1 MNAVIKYPGSKWGIA
16 PWIIENFPPH
26 HSYLEPFFGSGAVLF
41 TKQRSRIETVNDLDS
56 EVVNFFEWV
65 KTDPEKL
72 GAAIYWTPYAREVY
86 EKAWAA
92 QRTETDSFN
101 RAVNFCA
108 RMMMGH
114 GFRTTGEK
122 VGWKNDVQGREAAY
136 AATYWCKMPQVII
149 EAAERLRGVQI
160 ENRPALDL
168 VQRFN
173 YPNVLIYAD
182 PPYLLSTRH
191 GKQYRCEMDDAEHA
205 ELLEAL
211 KAHRG
216 PVLISGY
223 DSDLY
228 NKALEG
234 WTRKEISVLAQT
246 ATKRREVLWMNTEPE
261 YQQMQLFT
269 DPLPPRSV
277 SE

>member
-1 MNAVIKYPGSKWGIA
+1 MNAVIKYPGAKWSIA
-16 PWIIENFPPH
+16 QWIIDKFPPH

-41 TKQRSRIETVNDLDS
+41 TKERSRIETVNDLDN

-72 GAAIYWTPYAREVY
+72 GTAIHWTPYARVVY
-86 EKAWAA
+86 DRAWAA
-92 QRTETDSFN
+92 QHTETDSFK

-168 VQRFN
+168 IQRFN
-173 YPNVLIYAD
+173 FPNVLIYAD

-191 GKQYRCEMDDAEHA
+191 GKQYRHEMTDDDHA
-205 ELLEAL
+205 LLLDAL
-211 KAHRG
+211 LQHKG
-216 PVLISGY
+216 PVLLSGY
-223 DSDLY
+223 ASQMYEKILS
-228 NKALEG
+228 G
-234 WTRKEISVLAQT
+234 WYRHEIYVMAQT
-246 ATKRREVLWMNTEPE
+246 STKRKEVLWTNFCPKKQISLFEGDENT
-261 YQQMQLFT
+261 
-269 DPLPPRSV
+269 
-277 SE
+277 